1 MSPVRST
8 DLTQTRLIKE
18 VAARLDRPEAEIKE
32 AVQTTWDVIAATL
45 AAGNNVTITNF
56 GTFISYRYGARKVR
70 DPQTGRTWRAREH
83 QRPRFKAADR
93 LVHVVRR
100 RGGSI
105 RKHPK
110 STPAATS

>member
-18 VAARLDRPEAEIKE
+18 VAARLDRPEAEIKQ

-56 GTFISYRYGARKVR
+56 GTFISRRVQARKAR
-70 DPQTGRTWRAREH
+70 NPQTGGRVQVREH
-83 QRPRFKAADR
+83 QALRFRPAPR
-93 LVHVVRR
+93 LRQVVRR

-110 STPAATS
+110 SQPGAER